1 MAGGPIAWKSKLQ
14 TSVATSSVH
23 AEYVALYDATRETV
37 WLRQLLKE
45 LGVEQKNPTVIF
57 EDNKGCISLT
67 SNNRTDPR
75 TKHINVKFHYTREQ
89 VANNT
94 IRVEYK
100 NTEDML
106 ADPLTKPVPKPK
118 FLSFRKQI
126 GVCRFDDSDVHL
138 GRRVEPKD
146 GISSTPEHLCNLCSS
161 RLSSAGPIRLE
172 PNIAPMTSSLPM
184 LAPNLAPALSAS
196 SGA

>member
-1 MAGGPIAWKSKLQ
+1 
-14 TSVATSSVH
+14 
-23 AEYVALYDATRETV
+23 
-37 WLRQLLKE
+37 
-45 LGVEQKNPTVIF
+45 
-57 EDNKGCISLT
+57 LT

-126 GVCRFDDSDVHL
+126 GVCRFDGNDVHL
-138 GRRVEPKD
+138 GRRVEPKH
-146 GISSTPEHLCNLCSS
+146 GISSTPEHLCHHCSS
-161 RLSSAGPIRLE
+161 RLSRAGPIRLE
-172 PNIAPMTSSLPM
+172 PNLAPMTSSVPT
-184 LAPNLAPALSAS
+184 LAPYLAPALSAS